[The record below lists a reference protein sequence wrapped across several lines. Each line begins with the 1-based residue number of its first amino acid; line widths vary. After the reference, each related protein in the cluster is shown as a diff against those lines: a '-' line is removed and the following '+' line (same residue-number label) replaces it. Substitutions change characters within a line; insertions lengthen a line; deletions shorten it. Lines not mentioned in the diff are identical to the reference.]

1 MKIFARQFTV
11 DMYGCKTNRLTNLHS
26 VRETIRKAIEDSGM
40 TLLDANIQVLKG
52 DQLTALALLHEG
64 HISIHTYPD
73 LGYTAIDVFT
83 CSDNS
88 RPEKTITALRAFLK
102 PEKTKTTYLKRGDFG
117 SVKDMKPKIKISVAP
132 LRRIR
137 NTGARMIRLLSRRK
151 AR

>member
-40 TLLDANIQVLKG
+40 TLLDANIQVLEG

-83 CSDNS
+83 CSDSS
-88 RPEKTITALRAFLK
+88 RPEKTITALRTFLK

-137 NTGARMIRLLSRRK
+137 NTGARMIRLLSRKK